1 MKKTFLLMIAITSA
15 AAMTMA
21 QDGPSIF
28 TCQIGEAEVSLL
40 SEGQQGADVSI
51 LLGATPEM
59 LAQYAPDSAVPNAV
73 NAFLIRLPGQTILV
87 DAGFGR
93 RMEDNLRQLGV
104 RPEDVDVVLL
114 THMHGDHIL
123 GMMQKEGERNAFPR
137 ATVYLSK
144 DEHDYWTSDEE
155 MNRQPADRRGGFWNA
170 RRVITSYAHQLFLFH
185 PKKIGESAAP
195 LLPGIYGLAAYG
207 HTPGHTMYLLES
219 GGERLLIWGDLTH
232 AMAVQMP
239 HPEVAV
245 VYDANPEEAVRARQA
260 TLAYVAEQ
268 GIPIAGMHIA
278 WPGIGKVFRHGNGYF
293 FAPPPDTAGIIGAIS
308 RQMQRYPES
317 RLTDIYKNFFQDYFG
332 PEHLI
337 KDTTSVDRYLQQE
350 LALCGECTGE
360 WAEATG
366 GEGRFYRVDLCVL
379 KENRV
384 DYRTFLY
391 AFIESAHRT
400 VAPPPEA
407 WVDTWNEIIRILDAM
422 PLSIPDYAADK
433 AALQAVL
440 QSGHYAV
447 HHSKAYEQRY
457 EPHYRIISKAIL
469 ERLMMLH

>member
-1 MKKTFLLMIAITSA
+1 MKKIFLLIISITSA
-15 AAMTMA
+15 ATVATA
-21 QDGPSIF
+21 QDKPSVF
-28 TCQIGEAEVSLL
+28 TCRIGEAEVSLL
-40 SEGQQGADVSI
+40 SEGQAGADISI
-51 LLGATPEM
+51 LIGATPEM
-59 LAQYAPDSAVPNAV
+59 LARYAPDSVIPNAV
-73 NAFLIRLPGQTILV
+73 NAFLIRLPDKTIVV
-87 DAGFGR
+87 DAGFGLR
-93 RMEDNLRQLGV
+93 LEDNLRQCGV

-123 GMMQKEGERNAFPR
+123 GMMQKEEERIAFPR

-155 MNRQPADRRGGFWNA
+155 MNRQPADRHSAFWNA
-170 RRVITSYAHQLFLFH
+170 RRVITSYAHRVILFH
-185 PKKIGESAAP
+185 TQETGKSATP

-219 GGERLLIWGDLTH
+219 DGERLLIWGDLTH

-245 VYDANPEEAVRARQA
+245 VYDANPEQAVRARQA
-260 TLAYVAEQ
+260 TLDYVAEQ

-293 FAPPPDTAGIIGAIS
+293 FAPQLDTAGIVGAVS
-308 RQMQRYPES
+308 RQLQRYPES

-332 PEHLI
+332 PGHLI
-337 KDTTSVDRYLQQE
+337 KDTASVDRYLQQE
-350 LALCGECTGE
+350 LASCGKCTGQWTE
-360 WAEATG
+360 STG

-379 KENRV
+379 KENRM
-384 DYRTFLY
+384 DYRTFLN
-391 AFIESAHRT
+391 AFIESANYT
-400 VAPPPEA
+400 VTPPPEA
-407 WVDTWNEIIRILDAM
+407 WIDTWNEIIRILDTM

-433 AALQAVL
+433 AALQSLL

-457 EPHYRIISKAIL
+457 KPHYRIISKALL
-469 ERLMMLH
+469 ERLITLP